1 MTDDSDRVLLPGAG
15 ACLTSGNV
23 LSGAGRVRWMV
34 REPSQAAADN
44 GWRIFS
50 EVDTEEYLHDASN
63 LEIVDFNRVCEIE
76 PALLGIWDL
85 PVGSDLE
92 LVRDGGT
99 IAVVDT
105 ATGAPVP
112 LDDLHVPSPH
122 RGSWRD
128 TTSEQAQG
136 DLDELL
142 DTVLTFADQQVARA
156 GALAPFGA
164 SIDAE
169 GTAALAAADPS
180 AATDAQAALALLRDG
195 FRSRTGELRAV
206 AVVADVRT
214 ADSDAVRV
222 ELEHREGTCL
232 VVLQPYSRSRLRKKV
247 TFGAMSVSAGER
259 HTWA

>member
-1 MTDDSDRVLLPGAG
+1 MTDATERPLLPGAG
-15 ACLTSGNV
+15 ACLVSRNV

-34 REPSQAAADN
+34 REVSQVAADN

-50 EVDTEEYLHDASN
+50 EVDTEEYLHDAAN
-63 LEIVDFNRVCEIE
+63 LEVVDFDRVCEIE

-92 LVRDGGT
+92 LVRDGGRLSL
-99 IAVVDT
+99 VDT

-112 LDDLHVPSPH
+112 LDDLHVPAPH

-128 TTSEQAQG
+128 TTSDQAQD

-142 DTVLTFADQQVARA
+142 DVVLTFADEQVAR
-156 GALAPFGA
+156 GGGLAPFGA
-164 SIDAE
+164 TVDTD
-169 GTAALAAADPS
+169 GAAAMAAADPTS
-180 AATDAQAALALLRDG
+180 ADARTALAVLRDG
-195 FRSRTGELRAV
+195 FRSQAGVLRAV
-206 AVVADVRT
+206 AVVATVRT
-214 ADSDAVRV
+214 GDSDAVRV

-232 VVLQPYSRSRLRKKV
+232 VVLQPYSRSRVRKKV
-247 TFGAMSVSAGER
+247 TFGAMSVSVGER

>member
-1 MTDDSDRVLLPGAG
+1 MTDRTDRPLLPGAG
-15 ACLTSGNV
+15 ACLVSRNV

-34 REPSQAAADN
+34 REASQVAADN

-50 EVDTEEYLHDASN
+50 EVDTEEYLHDAGN
-63 LEIVDFNRVCEIE
+63 LEVVDFNRVCEIE

-92 LVRDGGT
+92 LVRDGRHLR
-99 IAVVDT
+99 VVD
-105 ATGAPVP
+105 AASGAPVP
-112 LDDLHVPSPH
+112 LDDLYVPVPH
-122 RGSWRD
+122 RGSWREA
-128 TTSEQAQG
+128 TSEQAQD

-142 DTVLTFADQQVARA
+142 DVVLTFADEQVARA

-164 SIDAE
+164 SV
-169 GTAALAAADPS
+169 GTDGAAALAAADPTS
-180 AATDAQAALALLRDG
+180 ADSETVLAVLRDG
-195 FRSRTGELRAV
+195 FRSRAGALRAV
-206 AVVADVRT
+206 AVVADART

-247 TFGAMSVSAGER
+247 TFGAMSVSVGER

>member
-1 MTDDSDRVLLPGAG
+1 MTDRTDRPLLPGAG
-15 ACLTSGNV
+15 ACLVSRNV

-34 REPSQAAADN
+34 REFSQVAADN

-50 EVDTEEYLHDASN
+50 EVDTEDYLHDAAN
-63 LEIVDFNRVCEIE
+63 LEVVDFNRVCEIE

-92 LVRDGGT
+92 LVRDGGRLSL
-99 IAVVDT
+99 VDT

-112 LDDLHVPSPH
+112 LDDLHVPAPH

-128 TTSEQAQG
+128 TTSEQAQD

-142 DTVLTFADQQVARA
+142 DVVLTFADEQVARA

-164 SIDAE
+164 SV
-169 GTAALAAADPS
+169 GTDGAAALAAADPTS
-180 AATDAQAALALLRDG
+180 AGSETVLAVLRDG
-195 FRSRTGELRAV
+195 FRSRAGALRAV

-247 TFGAMSVSAGER
+247 TFGAMSVSVGER